1 MVLFLHQPTLLHL
14 LLSLFFFFFLVGWF
28 CLVLFW
34 VMFSI
39 LCPDRNFNECKTKA
53 LVPSWAQWMN
63 QVGVCLRSPA
73 YWQFFV
79 PLWPKCWSVWP
90 VTREAC
96 FQKIL
101 DIFKIYIY
109 ICFMD
114 GIEVKFT
121 KPLSKSETFLPVPC
135 FRLHRSRSRNQPEKT
150 SALDSNS

>member
-14 LLSLFFFFFLVGWF
+14 LLSLFFFFLVGWF

-109 ICFMD
+109 MFHGWNWSKIY
-114 GIEVKFT
+114 KAT
-121 KPLSKSETFLPVPC
+121 KQVWNIPPSSLFQTPQK
-135 FRLHRSRSRNQPEKT
+135 
-150 SALDSNS
+150 